1 MVSRKNIPQQRFQ
14 LRRVEQIVVCP
25 SHRLWGHVGSDP
37 AFGAKCGLPCHRS
50 WEIVE
55 VIQLGDCVHDAD
67 GGLGPWTMEEIVE
80 VCSWRLHVF
89 FEPSMTHSS

>member
-1 MVSRKNIPQQRFQ
+1 M
-14 LRRVEQIVVCP
+14 VCP
-25 SHRLWGHVGSDP
+25 NHRLWGHIGSDA
-37 AFGAKCGLPCHRS
+37 AFGANCGLPCHRS

-67 GGLGPWTMEEIVE
+67 GGLGPWIMEEIVE

-89 FEPSMTHSS
+89 